1 MIFVILLEI
10 FCVLFDGGYW
20 FEKKFIYDRNAR
32 LAAFELEQKDQIDVL
47 NIGDS
52 LSTTSLAPMELYR
65 DYGYTS
71 YNLGQDLQTPVESY
85 YALKTALKTQP
96 IKVVLY
102 EAHNLF
108 SGTPGYEFPES
119 LLSERLKTDFP
130 FLRFHYV
137 WLKYWKPRSIRHY
150 FKGFLVNDGHD
161 GYTGGEYY
169 DWSSTEHHWINDN
182 YVAVF
187 KKTVELCRR
196 KGITL
201 VLYSAPSPVCYYT
214 ISYHNTLVDLAKE
227 VGVVYMEKGIDALSA
242 FLGIVSAGGC
252 YCMLA
257 PELPEKR
264 LGQIL
269 DVLDAKLVLT
279 TSDRKAR
286 ADEIFPE
293 VTVLSVEKM
302 IHAEINEAA
311 LLRVREQTI
320 DTDPL
325 YINFTSGSTGI
336 PKGIAVAHRSVIDF
350 IEHFTPLFG
359 IGSDDV
365 IANQAPFD
373 FDVSVKDIY
382 SALQTGAT
390 LVVVPRKLFSA
401 PAPLL
406 DYLCDNRVTTLIWA
420 VSALCL
426 ITTFH
431 GLEYKTPYSV
441 RRVLFSGEVMPYKH
455 LKQWRSH
462 LPNATFVNLYGP
474 TEITCNCTYHILD
487 PDRDYSEGVPIGKSF
502 PNEDVF
508 LLDDG
513 DKKITEPGV
522 VGRIIVRGTALA
534 LGYYRL
540 DDKTAASFIQN
551 PLHSSYPEPVYV
563 TGDLGRYDE
572 NGDLVFCGRTDN
584 QIKYLGHRIELEEIE
599 RNIYQIDGVD
609 RCFCV
614 FENEKFGRG

>member
-1 MIFVILLEI
+1 MKQKAIVKIAGFLLIFVILLEI

-119 LLSERLKTDFP
+119 LLSERLKTDLP

-227 VGVVYMEKGIDALSA
+227 VGVVYMDAN
-242 FLGIVSAGGC
+242 
-252 YCMLA
+252 Y
-257 PELPEKR
+257 
-264 LGQIL
+264 
-269 DVLDAKLVLT
+269 
-279 TSDRKAR
+279 DRDKIYM
-286 ADEIFPE
+286 DW
-293 VTVLSVEKM
+293 KK
-302 IHAEINEAA
+302 
-311 LLRVREQTI
+311 
-320 DTDPL
+320 DTHDCGDHL
-325 YINFTSGSTGI
+325 NLSGS
-336 PKGIAVAHRSVIDF
+336 
-350 IEHFTPLFG
+350 
-359 IGSDDV
+359 
-365 IANQAPFD
+365 
-373 FDVSVKDIY
+373 
-382 SALQTGAT
+382 
-390 LVVVPRKLFSA
+390 RKMTNYLA
-401 PAPLL
+401 
-406 DYLCDNRVTTLIWA
+406 DYLASNADLPDHRNDPAFQAWTDLWD
-420 VSALCL
+420 
-426 ITTFH
+426 
-431 GLEYKTPYSV
+431 PY
-441 RRVLFSGEVMPYKH
+441 
-455 LKQWRSH
+455 
-462 LPNATFVNLYGP
+462 A
-474 TEITCNCTYHILD
+474 
-487 PDRDYSEGVPIGKSF
+487 
-502 PNEDVF
+502 
-508 LLDDG
+508 
-513 DKKITEPGV
+513 
-522 VGRIIVRGTALA
+522 
-534 LGYYRL
+534 
-540 DDKTAASFIQN
+540 
-551 PLHSSYPEPVYV
+551 
-563 TGDLGRYDE
+563 
-572 NGDLVFCGRTDN
+572 
-584 QIKYLGHRIELEEIE
+584 EEIIQMK
-599 RNIYQIDGVD
+599 NIYYTILEDQMGFYD
-609 RCFCV
+609 
-614 FENEKFGRG
+614 